1 MGTGCLRLPAPFVS
15 VGAALFSLQQPKGDI
30 SIRPSVDQRGYS
42 LLDQTKRG
50 TPFWTTIG
58 CRPPSLS
65 RNRTQQR
72 ECVAPPLGEWP
83 LFQVLSDM
91 ICSVLYCVRASR
103 QGLRMEYS
111 DIVESGASV
120 TGSDPTKATQHPF
133 RLLSAFLALPV
144 TGPMPS
150 KLVPLSPK
158 PVFPPPKR
166 SPSSAKS
173 VD

>member
-1 MGTGCLRLPAPFVS
+1 LDHYRVPPALVESEPNPTARGRYHARNVGQARSKMRWNWSVVRAIAVAAAWRLFAECFRATNYLP
-15 VGAALFSLQQPKGDI
+15 
-30 SIRPSVDQRGYS
+30 SI
-42 LLDQTKRG
+42 LLE
-50 TPFWTTIG
+50 
-58 CRPPSLS
+58 
-65 RNRTQQR
+65 

-83 LFQVLSDM
+83 EFQVLSDV
-91 ICSVLYCVRASR
+91 ICCVLYCMRASR

-111 DIVESGASV
+111 DTVESGASV

-133 RLLSAFLALPV
+133 RLLSAFPALPV

-158 PVFPPPKR
+158 PVFPPPER
-166 SPSSAKS
+166 YPSPAKS